1 MNRRKLST
9 FLAAVPLAALAL
21 LAGPVAAVADE
32 HSESGATAV
41 NVADQVVISS
51 TAASTEDDGSADATV
66 VEVGGETVIGSTQEG
81 EGSQSGEA
89 FTTGENEQGQLT
101 IAPHESTVTED
112 ESYARTAVADGQ
124 LGDEE
129 SDQYATVTV
138 LESESRATDD
148 GSSSSTTGAR
158 VDLGGQLMLQLLHAQ
173 TTSDGDGSS
182 AVAYINDEGILT
194 SEQVDGQCEIP
205 ADPLAHLL
213 CLYADAYAGEDGLP
227 EGAGDAGVLDATL
240 ADGNLTAGLFQVTAD
255 GGDGAAAGED
265 EGEGDEVLSDELAAD
280 DEDTAA
286 APSGTLPLTGG
297 ALSAALLGLGMLG
310 AGAGLNRFRRS

>member
-21 LAGPVAAVADE
+21 VAGPVAAVADE

-89 FTTGENEQGQLT
+89 FTTGENDQGELT

-112 ESYARTAVADGQ
+112 ESYARTAVADGR

-138 LESESRATDD
+138 LESESHATDD

-158 VDLGGQLMLQLLHAQ
+158 IDLGGQLMLELLHAE

-182 AVAYINDEGILT
+182 AVAYVNDEGILT
-194 SEQVDGQCEIP
+194 SEQFEGQCEIP

-213 CLYADAYAGEDGLP
+213 CLYAEAYAGEDGLP

-240 ADGNLTAGLFQVTAD
+240 ADGNLTAGLFQASAD
-255 GGDGAAAGED
+255 AGDGTAGGED
-265 EGEGDEVLSDELAAD
+265 EQVLSDELAAD
-280 DEDTAA
+280 DEGTAG
-286 APSGTLPLTGG
+286 APSGTLPMTGG
-297 ALSAALLGLGMLG
+297 GLSAALLGLGMLG
-310 AGAGLNRFRRS
+310 AGAGLQRFRRRS